1 MASRPRRMAG
11 MAKKPGPRPKK
22 PRKPKLGRPR
32 LPNGMAHTER
42 YTFRFRKDFLSWLR
56 NFAGREKKTPGQVM
70 VDFTVEGAKKK
81 GEEPPEP

>member
-1 MASRPRRMAG
+1 
-11 MAKKPGPRPKK
+11 
-22 PRKPKLGRPR
+22 
-32 LPNGMAHTER
+32 MAHTER